1 MADSSQSFY
10 GLESKKQWEKTHG
23 LLKGLCYTFSAGS
36 FVPSDDARFTDCK
49 IRDTPH
55 RPSYHIRHFL
65 LTIVHVG
72 KPRPKDDKWKRRRK
86 RGYRHKMKFFRKKAA
101 SKRKNPIIRT
111 CKAWQMMS
119 ISGGYYSFSAP
130 MPSSMTAKQFL
141 EEGSNMGTARVPRRS
156 YFYASLLAAI
166 HGYCRTEHWVS
177 IPRLAARRL
186 DLEVLVSCR
195 WLQTQF
201 LRDSSVVL
209 ETMISLMLYHKG
221 LFLHGEQHSAII
233 HLCQHPHLHQHIH
246 TWLPNVLQNLHRL
259 LL

>member
-72 KPRPKDDKWKRRRK
+72 KPKPKDDKWKRRRK

-119 ISGGYYSFSAP
+119 ISGA
-130 MPSSMTAKQFL
+130 T
-141 EEGSNMGTARVPRRS
+141 V
-156 YFYASLLAAI
+156 
-166 HGYCRTEHWVS
+166 VS
-177 IPRLAARRL
+177 
-186 DLEVLVSCR
+186 
-195 WLQTQF
+195 
-201 LRDSSVVL
+201 
-209 ETMISLMLYHKG
+209 
-221 LFLHGEQHSAII
+221 
-233 HLCQHPHLHQHIH
+233 QHPCQVQWQPSNSWRKVQIWVLLEYLEDH
-246 TWLPNVLQNLHRL
+246 TSTHPYLQLFMAIVEQNIGCPFPDL
-259 LL
+259 LQEDLTWKSWWAAGDYKLNSLKIVQ